1 MKKTLLLLF
10 SLFFVN
16 SPAVLAEEFTYEEEK
31 LRNFEVLGMSI
42 GDNALDFMPEV
53 DIFYEIE
60 KHIKLNKYS
69 NRKEPN
75 KFLEITLFRQED
87 YLYDRASVF
96 IKNTIPRDYT
106 IYGLRGTRY
115 YIEDFDACVKRRNQI
130 VEILTDFFPDAE
142 TGSKVVED
150 NKSITDTFSIGYKA
164 KNRLIDVSCLD
175 IEETYRLKNNFREG
189 LTFVIRNKEFSDWAL
204 DYK

>member
-16 SPAVLAEEFTYEEEK
+16 SPAVLADEFTYEEEK

-42 GDNALDFMPEV
+42 GDNLQDFMPAV
-53 DIFYEIE
+53 DIFYGIE
-60 KHIKLNKYS
+60 EHIKLNKYS
-69 NRKEPN
+69 NLKEPN

-130 VEILTDFFPDAE
+130 VEILTDFFPDAI
-142 TGSKVVED
+142 TGSGVDED
-150 NKSITDTFSIGYKA
+150 NEGITDTFSIGYPA
-164 KNRLIDVSCLD
+164 KDRIIDVFCSDL
-175 IEETYRLKNNFREG
+175 EETYRLKNNLTEG
-189 LTFVIRNKEFSDWAL
+189 LTFVVRNKEFSDWLL

>member
-31 LRNFEVLGMSI
+31 MRNFEVLGMSI
-42 GDNALDFMPEV
+42 GDSLLDFMPEV
-53 DIFYEIE
+53 DIFYAIE
-60 KHIKLNKYS
+60 KYKSSNRYS
-69 NRKEPN
+69 NLNEPH
-75 KFLEITLFRQED
+75 KFLEITVPKQED
-87 YLYDRASVF
+87 YLYDGAEVF

-106 IYGLRGTRY
+106 IYGIRGYRY
-115 YIEDFDACVKRRNQI
+115 YIEDFDACIKRRNQI

-175 IEETYRLKNNFREG
+175 IEETYRLKNNFNEG
-189 LTFVIRNKEFSDWAL
+189 LDFVIRNEEFSKWGL
-204 DYK
+204 NYK

>member
-1 MKKTLLLLF
+1 MKKLLLLLF

-60 KHIKLNKYS
+60 EHIKLNKYS

-87 YLYDRASVF
+87 YLYHRASVF

-130 VEILTDFFPDAE
+130 VEILTDFFPDAI
-142 TGSKVVED
+142 TGSGVDED
-150 NKSITDTFSIGYKA
+150 NEGITDTFSIGYPA
-164 KNRLIDVSCLD
+164 KDRIIDVFCKDL
-175 IEETYRLKNNFREG
+175 EETYRLKNNLTEG
-189 LTFVIRNKEFSDWAL
+189 LTFVVRNKEFSDWVQ

>member
-31 LRNFEVLGMSI
+31 MRNFEVLGMSI
-42 GDNALDFMPEV
+42 GDSLLDFMPEV
-53 DIFYEIE
+53 DIFYAIE
-60 KHIKLNKYS
+60 KYKSSKRYS
-69 NRKEPN
+69 HLKEPH
-75 KFLEITLFRQED
+75 KFLEITVPKQED
-87 YLYDRASVF
+87 YLYDGAEVF

-106 IYGLRGTRY
+106 IYGIRGYRY
-115 YIEDFDACVKRRNQI
+115 YIEDFDACIKRRNQI

-150 NKSITDTFSIGYKA
+150 NKSITDTFSIGYIA

-175 IEETYRLKNNFREG
+175 HEETYRLKNNFREG
-189 LTFVIRNKEFSDWAL
+189 LTFAIRNKEFSDWAL

>member
-1 MKKTLLLLF
+1 MKKTLLLLS

-42 GDNALDFMPEV
+42 GDSLLDFMPEV

-60 KHIKLNKYS
+60 KHKKLNKYS
-69 NRKEPN
+69 HLKEPH
-75 KFLEITLFRQED
+75 KFLEITVPKQED
-87 YLYDRASVF
+87 YLYDVANVF
-96 IKNTIPRDYT
+96 IKNTVPRDYT
-106 IYGLRGTRY
+106 IYGLRGFRY

-130 VEILTDFFPDAE
+130 VEILTDFFPDAI
-142 TGSKVVED
+142 TGSGVDED
-150 NKSITDTFSIGYKA
+150 NEGITDTFSIGYPA
-164 KNRLIDVSCLD
+164 KDRIIDVFCSDL
-175 IEETYRLKNNFREG
+175 EETYRLKNNLTEG
-189 LTFVIRNKEFSDWAL
+189 LTFVVRNKEFSDWVQ